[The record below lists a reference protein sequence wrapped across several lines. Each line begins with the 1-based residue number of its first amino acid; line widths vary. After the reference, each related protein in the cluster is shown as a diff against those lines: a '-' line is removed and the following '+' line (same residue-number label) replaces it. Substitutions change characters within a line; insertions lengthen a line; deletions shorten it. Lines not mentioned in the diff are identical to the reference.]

1 MSSDISH
8 LDEDHRVEHWQH
20 HGNGPTRPH
29 PVERIQ
35 QTNVALR
42 RAIEFGNLGY
52 PEPLGE
58 RRPDLWAE
66 SVADTHADTVLC
78 VRRPVRLSQEVA
90 TDLTNVEGNLRTEMK
105 NLFILSLLDSQN

>member
-8 LDEDHRVEHWQH
+8 LDEHHRVEHWQH

-29 PVERIQ
+29 PVEGIH

-42 RAIEFGNLGY
+42 RAVEFSNLGY
-52 PEPLGE
+52 PESLGE

-66 SVADTHADTVLC
+66 SIADAHAYAVLC
-78 VRRPVRLSQEVA
+78 VRRPVGLGQEVA
-90 TDLTNVEGNLRTEMK
+90 TDLTNVEGNLRTE
-105 NLFILSLLDSQN
+105 I